1 MIEMKKLVSVAV
13 VAAFS
18 AAAFLPMKADAKTL
32 RMGLLVSNKS
42 LAYKAAEKLAE
53 HVKAKTGGEYTIK
66 LFPSQQLG
74 SGKEMMQMLK
84 LGTLD
89 LYQGTNAQPGF
100 FKEGRNFGAISAPY
114 CFQSQQ
120 EFLQFLDSPL
130 FKEMVAQFGAGGVRL
145 VGYMGAR
152 APRAITTANTAVR
165 SPADMKGLKMRVPG
179 SPPFVAFFKALG
191 AIPTPM
197 PFSEFFTAAK
207 TGLVEGQDNGIEVV
221 YPRGLYSVQKYFSKT
236 DHALGAWMLFAGEKK
251 AQKWPDSLKKAVNE
265 GLKAAAAFS
274 DAELKKSM
282 DAAFK
287 GVREKGM
294 TVLDVDKKP
303 FVDVARTVWKGLDGK
318 MWDKGFMDRVQ
329 KQLAE
334 YRK

>member
-1 MIEMKKLVSVAV
+1 MKRLPLAALA
-13 VAAFS
+13 AAF
-18 AAAFLPMKADAKTL
+18 AAATFLPMKADAKTL

-53 HVKAKTGGEYTIK
+53 HVKEKTGGAYTIK

-89 LYQGTNAQPGF
+89 LYQGTNAQPTLL
-100 FKEGRNFGAISAPY
+100 KEGRNFGVTAAPY
-114 CFQSQQ
+114 AFRSQQ
-120 EFLQFLDSPL
+120 EFLKFFDSPL
-130 FKEMVAQFGAGGVRL
+130 FAEMVAQLGAGGVRW

-152 APRAITTANTAVR
+152 SPRAITTAKTPVR
-165 SPADMKGLKMRVPG
+165 GPADMNGLKMRVPG
-179 SPPFVAFFKALG
+179 SPPFIAFFKALG

-197 PFSEFFTAAK
+197 PFSEFFTAAR

-236 DHALGAWMLFAGEKK
+236 DHALGAWMAYVGEKK
-251 AQKWPDSLKKAVNE
+251 WQSWPDSLKKAVGE
-265 GLKAAAAFS
+265 GMKTAAAYS
-274 DAELKKSM
+274 DAELAKSM
-282 DAAFK
+282 AAAFK

-294 TVLDVDKKP
+294 TVLEVDKKP
-303 FVDVARTVWKGLDGK
+303 FIDVARKVWKSLDGTS
-318 MWDKGFMDRVQ
+318 WDKGFMDRVQ

>member
-1 MIEMKKLVSVAV
+1 MKRLPLAALA
-13 VAAFS
+13 AAF
-18 AAAFLPMKADAKTL
+18 AAATFLPMKADAKTL

-53 HVKAKTGGEYTIK
+53 HVKEKTGGAYTIK

-89 LYQGTNAQPGF
+89 LYQGTNAQPTLL
-100 FKEGRNFGAISAPY
+100 KEGRNFGVTAAPY
-114 CFQSQQ
+114 AFQSQQ
-120 EFLQFLDSPL
+120 EFLKFFDSPL
-130 FKEMVAQFGAGGVRL
+130 FAEMVAQLGAGGVRW

-152 APRAITTANTAVR
+152 SPRAITTAKTPVR
-165 SPADMKGLKMRVPG
+165 GPADMNGLKMRVPG
-179 SPPFVAFFKALG
+179 SPPFIAFFKALG

-197 PFSEFFTAAK
+197 PFSEFFTAAR

-236 DHALGAWMLFAGEKK
+236 DHALGAWMAYVGEKK
-251 AQKWPDSLKKAVNE
+251 WQSWPDSLKKAVGE
-265 GLKAAAAFS
+265 GMKTAAAYS
-274 DAELKKSM
+274 DAELAKSM
-282 DAAFK
+282 AAAFK

-294 TVLDVDKKP
+294 TVLEVDKKP
-303 FVDVARTVWKGLDGK
+303 FIDVARKVWKSLDGTS
-318 MWDKGFMDRVQ
+318 WDKGFMDRVQ

>member
-1 MIEMKKLVSVAV
+1 MKKMLPVAV
-13 VAAFS
+13 AAAFAVAAFVP
-18 AAAFLPMKADAKTL
+18 LEADAKTL

-53 HVKAKTGGEYTIK
+53 HVKTKTGGEYTIK

-89 LYQGTNAQPGF
+89 LYQGTNAQPTY

-114 CFQSQQ
+114 CFQSQA
-120 EFLQFLDSPL
+120 EFIKFLDSPL
-130 FKEMVAQFGAGGVRL
+130 FAEMVGQFAAGGVKL

-152 APRAITTANTAVR
+152 SPRAITTANTPVR

-191 AIPTPM
+191 AVPTPM
-197 PFSEFFTAAK
+197 PFSEFFTAAR

-236 DHALGAWMLFAGEKK
+236 DHALGAWMLFIGEKK
-251 AQKWPDSLKKAVNE
+251 AQKWPDSLKKAVSE
-265 GLKAAAAFS
+265 GLKAAAAYS

-287 GVREKGM
+287 GVKEKGM
-294 TVLDVDKKP
+294 TVLDVDKMP
-303 FVDVARTVWKGLDGK
+303 FIDVARTVWKSLDGSK
-318 MWDKGFMDRVQ
+318 WDKGFMDRVQ

-334 YRK
+334 YRQ

>member
-1 MIEMKKLVSVAV
+1 MKRLPLAALA
-13 VAAFS
+13 AAF
-18 AAAFLPMKADAKTL
+18 AAATFLPMKADAKTL

-53 HVKAKTGGEYTIK
+53 HVKEKTGGAYTIK

-89 LYQGTNAQPGF
+89 LYQGTNAQPTLL
-100 FKEGRNFGAISAPY
+100 KEGRNFGVTAAPY
-114 CFQSQQ
+114 AFQSQQ
-120 EFLQFLDSPL
+120 EFLKFFDSPL
-130 FKEMVAQFGAGGVRL
+130 FAEMVAQLGAGGVRW

-152 APRAITTANTAVR
+152 SPRAITTAKTPVR
-165 SPADMKGLKMRVPG
+165 GPADMNGLKMRVPG
-179 SPPFVAFFKALG
+179 SPPFIAFFKALG

-197 PFSEFFTAAK
+197 PFSEFFTAAR

-236 DHALGAWMLFAGEKK
+236 DHALGAWMAYVGEKK
-251 AQKWPDSLKKAVNE
+251 WQSWPDSLKKAVGE
-265 GLKAAAAFS
+265 GMKTAAAYS
-274 DAELKKSM
+274 DAELAKSM
-282 DAAFK
+282 AAAFK

-294 TVLDVDKKP
+294 TVLEVDKKP
-303 FVDVARTVWKGLDGK
+303 FIDVARKVWKSLDGTR
-318 MWDKGFMDRVQ
+318 WDKGFMDRVQ